1 MKFNL
6 VGAFTIAA
14 TAFYTHLLPQADL
27 EEPGYCAQ
35 LYVSSNCQNVGPVK
49 PYPDGIYYHDDP
61 AQTPVPDAHHYHG
74 GLAGLISRS
83 RSLLISCDLA
93 AHP

>member
-1 MKFNL
+1 MQFNL
-6 VGAFTIAA
+6 VGAVAIAA
-14 TAFYTHLLPQADL
+14 TAFSTHVLPQADL

-35 LYVSSNCQNVGPVK
+35 FYQNANCQSPEPDN
-49 PYPDGIYYHDDP
+49 PYTDGIYYHDDP